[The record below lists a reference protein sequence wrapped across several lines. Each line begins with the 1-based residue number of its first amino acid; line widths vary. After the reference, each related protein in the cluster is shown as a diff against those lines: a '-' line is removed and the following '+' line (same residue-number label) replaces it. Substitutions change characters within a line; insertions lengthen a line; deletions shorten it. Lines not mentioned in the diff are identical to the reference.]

1 MKKYTQRLFL
11 SALLILEMILSACG
25 SDIDSNMS
33 EEMEDFS
40 FINQDEEALALAD
53 LKGEWWIS
61 YFSYTECRTVC
72 PRTTANMVN
81 VQNELKEAGLTPRI
95 ISFNADPDHDN
106 PEDLRLYAEEND
118 VDLKSWDFLTGY
130 DFETIQNLSEK
141 SFNAV
146 LESGAADQMAHS
158 YMFYLINPQGDVVKK
173 YDGMSK
179 NELDVLIEDVKTVL

>member
-1 MKKYTQRLFL
+1 MKKQTHR
-11 SALLILEMILSACG
+11 LLISGLLLLVILLSACG
-25 SDIDSNMS
+25 SEIESNMS
-33 EEMEDFS
+33 EEMVDFS
-40 FINQDEEALALAD
+40 FINQDEEPIALAD

-61 YFSYTECRTVC
+61 YFSYTKCRTVC

-81 VQNELKEAGLTPRI
+81 VQNELKEAGLTPQI
-95 ISFNADPDHDN
+95 ISFNADPDDDR

-118 VDLKSWDFLTGY
+118 VDLTSWDFLTGY
-130 DFETIQNLSEK
+130 DFETIQSLSEK

-158 YMFYLINPQGDVVKK
+158 YMFYLINPQGEVVKK

>member
-11 SALLILEMILSACG
+11 SALLILAMILSACG

-81 VQNELKEAGLTPRI
+81 VQNELKEAGLTPQI
-95 ISFNADPDHDN
+95 ISFNADPDDDR